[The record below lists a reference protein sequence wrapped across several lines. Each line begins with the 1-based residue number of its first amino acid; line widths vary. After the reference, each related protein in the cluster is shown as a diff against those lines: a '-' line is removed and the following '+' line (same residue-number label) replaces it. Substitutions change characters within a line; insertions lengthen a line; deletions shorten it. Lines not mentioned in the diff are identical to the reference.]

1 MFQVTKNIFN
11 IIVKCSFYTEAK
23 IATHLHVHMLGARGV
38 HGQVGEVD
46 VGLQRGRQLHLCLLC
61 RLPHPLERHV
71 VLGEVD
77 ALVALEL
84 AHKVVEQ
91 VVVKV
96 LPAEEGVSVG
106 RLDLEDSLLD
116 LQDGNVEGASAQ
128 IKDGDPALL
137 MGV

>member
-1 MFQVTKNIFN
+1 MFG
-11 IIVKCSFYTEAK
+11 S
-23 IATHLHVHMLGARGV
+23 GGV

-46 VGLQRGRQLHLCLLC
+46 VSLQRGGEFHLCLLG